1 MRKVGIRSRGS
12 RPPNKQTPLL
22 GAENPTRRGV
32 KSFGGLPCRSPVRS
46 SGCRG
51 LPIARTTPG
60 WGLTAITTGLGASRR
75 GGGRRRPSHAQGR
88 NPLARIPA
96 ARKQTPSWEPGNRTR
111 RGVKSVADTNLFAS
125 LLPGQCFPSLEP
137 GRACSAHDFAPRG
150 FRSWAPH
157 KGVCLSRDRNS
168 R

>member
-1 MRKVGIRSRGS
+1 VRQPLMRATS
-12 RPPNKQTPLL
+12 RPLYWEP
-22 GAENPTRRGV
+22 ENPTRRGV
-32 KSFGGLPCRSPVRS
+32 KSFGGLPCRSPVRSPVRS